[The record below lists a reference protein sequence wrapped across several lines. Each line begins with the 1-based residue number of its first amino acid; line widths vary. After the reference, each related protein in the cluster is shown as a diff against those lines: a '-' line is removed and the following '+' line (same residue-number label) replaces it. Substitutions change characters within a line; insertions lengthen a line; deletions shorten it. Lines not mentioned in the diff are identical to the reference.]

1 MISGVV
7 LMIFGVIMARQ
18 MLEWMSS
25 PENVIGLASVYLR
38 IYFIGMPA
46 TMVYNFGSAILR
58 AKGDTQR
65 PLYFLL
71 AAGMLN
77 VVLNLFFGHSLQV
90 DGWCVAMTPAFP
102 SMSLPG

>member
-18 MLEWMSS
+18 MLEWMYS

-65 PLYFLL
+65 PL
-71 AAGMLN
+71 
-77 VVLNLFFGHSLQV
+77 
-90 DGWCVAMTPAFP
+90 
-102 SMSLPG
+102 